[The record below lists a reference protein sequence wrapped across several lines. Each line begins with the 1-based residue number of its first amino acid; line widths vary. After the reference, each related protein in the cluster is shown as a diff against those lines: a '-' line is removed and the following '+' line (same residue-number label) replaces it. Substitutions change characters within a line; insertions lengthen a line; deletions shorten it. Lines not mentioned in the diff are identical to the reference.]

1 MPAVTLDLGRL
12 ACIGLKPTA
21 GGKLHTST
29 LSLAPEA
36 IADEGEPNEGA
47 VEIISEENVLSE
59 GAAVDEDE
67 FKADAVETIPDGVEL
82 VEGAAADNDELSE
95 GGSYC
100 TTWFSLKML

>member
-12 ACIGLKPTA
+12 ACLGLKPTA
-21 GGKLHTST
+21 GGKLHTSP
-29 LSLAPEA
+29 LSLATEA

-47 VEIISEENVLSE
+47 VENVLSE

-82 VEGAAADNDELSE
+82 VEGAAADKDELSE

-100 TTWFSLKML
+100 TTWFSLKMLWL